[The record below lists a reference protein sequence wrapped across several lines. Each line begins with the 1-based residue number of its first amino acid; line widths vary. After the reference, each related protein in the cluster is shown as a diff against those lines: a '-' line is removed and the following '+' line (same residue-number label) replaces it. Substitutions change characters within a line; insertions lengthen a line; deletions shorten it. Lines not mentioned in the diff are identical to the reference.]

1 MPLFSLLQVRIL
13 FDLCHDKL
21 FKIVPVSRTHKLAM
35 LDVVENLLY
44 FFLGS
49 LIFEVI
55 GIKLH
60 LFFVVNLEVFFV

>member
-21 FKIVPVSRTHKLAM
+21 LKIVAVSRTHKLAM

-60 LFFVVNLEVFFV
+60 LFFMINLEVFFV